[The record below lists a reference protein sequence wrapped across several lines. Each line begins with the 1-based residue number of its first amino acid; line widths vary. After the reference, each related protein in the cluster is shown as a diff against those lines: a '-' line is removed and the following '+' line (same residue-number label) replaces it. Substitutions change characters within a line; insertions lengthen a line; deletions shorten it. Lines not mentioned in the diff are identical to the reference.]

1 MVYSIALIMIAG
13 LCRRKAYAVS
23 SCRPTFIPT
32 LPRRQQNVFRDA
44 LTTTPTTSSK
54 PILCY
59 YHHTDTSSHIC
70 RYERRS
76 SLLQLSPSS
85 LISRISSNSRI
96 PSHKLSCL
104 QSSSS
109 LTTDTQSTVKFTT
122 CNNNKNTEEPFTWSQ
137 LIDLFRHSSN
147 NSQEDDH
154 YISSSNPNL
163 ALFRRST
170 KAQCEYEKHKKY
182 IECDWE
188 SAYDYLVMDKF
199 GTKFGFEKV
208 LCEETAKYR
217 ACPSLTQ
224 ASKYTIDNQMTYLRL
239 VLNDYPYD
247 VEEGIEHWCLWKIGG
262 KSHTE
267 GILKKELTWAANELG
282 SLNADKSSGSSCI
295 IDKDGVSTFYELD
308 SSETTP
314 SSVSDMLYWVN
325 PPHLQSMPEI
335 HHAHMLVVRVDQIK
349 CRDEEDTSL
358 KPPL

>member
-59 YHHTDTSSHIC
+59 YHHVDSSFQVS
-70 RYERRS
+70 RYERKS
-76 SLLQLSPSS
+76 SLLQLSSSS
-85 LISRISSNSRI
+85 LITRVSSRRRISS
-96 PSHKLSCL
+96 HKLYSL

-109 LTTDTQSTVKFTT
+109 LTTDAHTQSTI
-122 CNNNKNTEEPFTWSQ
+122 EPFTWPQ
-137 LIDLFRHSSN
+137 LINLFRCSSN

-154 YISSSNPNL
+154 YISSDNKNL
-163 ALFRRST
+163 ALFRRSVA
-170 KAQCEYEKHKKY
+170 AQYEYEKHKKY

-208 LCEETAKYR
+208 LCEETAKFR
-217 ACPSLTQ
+217 SSPSLKE
-224 ASKYTIDNQMTYLRL
+224 ASKNTIDNQMTYLRL

-247 VEEGIEHWCLWKIGG
+247 VAEGIEHWCLWKIGG
-262 KSHTE
+262 KSQTE
-267 GILKKELTWAANELG
+267 GILRKELSWAAKELQ
-282 SLNADKSSGSSCI
+282 SLNADNGNW
-295 IDKDGVSTFYELD
+295 TYLN
-308 SSETTP
+308 T
-314 SSVSDMLYWVN
+314 
-325 PPHLQSMPEI
+325 
-335 HHAHMLVVRVDQIK
+335 
-349 CRDEEDTSL
+349 
-358 KPPL
+358 